1 MQRKMQDE
9 VRNILCEYLPLGKF
23 ILQLLLLFIIIS
35 VSTSDKYYH
44 DDDFTKKTKLFKIVI

>member
-1 MQRKMQDE
+1 MQDE

-35 VSTSDKYYH
+35 VSTSDKFYH
-44 DDDFTKKTKLFKIVI
+44 DDDFTKKKIIGDSY